1 MLRNLLTPEAHRD
14 PYVWA
19 AVFFAHLGIGLV
31 LFVIG
36 ETLMA
41 GIRPEHYDVVPL
53 AFGGAFSVAA
63 LGLVV
68 YAGFE
73 AVQAIV
79 SRSPRLWD
87 SVLDWVAVAIGVL
100 IGAHLVAANPLPA
113 LFLSISA
120 VIIAAI
126 GSDARTGD

>member
-41 GIRPEHYDVVPL
+41 GIRPEHYYVVPL
-53 AFGGAFSVAA
+53 AFGGDYD
-63 LGLVV
+63 
-68 YAGFE
+68 YAP
-73 AVQAIV
+73 
-79 SRSPRLWD
+79 S
-87 SVLDWVAVAIGVL
+87 GV
-100 IGAHLVAANPLPA
+100 
-113 LFLSISA
+113 
-120 VIIAAI
+120 
-126 GSDARTGD
+126 